1 MSDFRSTAL
10 DALTRHSSYT
20 WNKSR
25 TRIRCNNT
33 ECAAVLDTPDGEP
46 SAVMAFALHQVDQLP
61 VPVHPEH
68 PPTTVATEV
77 PADTEPDLGTEP
89 EPESLEPTSVDDEP
103 AQEDDDEAGDQQETT
118 AAAPKFKRDTKALTA
133 TIAELQ
139 KGDRVRATFNHPRYG
154 QFDVE
159 GTVLKGG
166 AGLDR
171 GQLSVAGWYINLNA
185 RAAKALQDLVILAP
199 AGKHEFAIPKPSD
212 LNEHV
217 GIGS

>member
-1 MSDFRSTAL
+1 MSEFRRAAA
-10 DALTRHSSYT
+10 DVLTRHSSYT

-25 TRIRCNNT
+25 TRIRCNDT
-33 ECAAVLDTPDGEP
+33 DCAAVLDTPDGEP

-61 VPVHPEH
+61 EPATLELPPAPES
-68 PPTTVATEV
+68 
-77 PADTEPDLGTEP
+77 PADTAPKPVEPA
-89 EPESLEPTSVDDEP
+89 SADDETAP
-103 AQEDDDEAGDQQETT
+103 EDGGDADDADEPQEKASAT
-118 AAAPKFKRDTKALTA
+118 PKFKRDTKALTA
-133 TIAELQ
+133 TIAELK

-185 RAAKALQDLVILAP
+185 RAAKALQDLVVLAV
-199 AGKHEFAIPKPSD
+199 AGEHEFAIPKPSD
-212 LNEHV
+212 LPEHV